1 MPNTRSAYR
10 QLKKSRKR
18 AQRNK
23 AVRSELKTR
32 IKKMKKLLAENKLQE
47 AEEYFRIVEK
57 RLMQAASKNIIH
69 KNKAS
74 RHISRLH
81 TLLNQARNLSTN

>member
-1 MPNTRSAYR
+1 MPNLRSSYR

-18 AQRNK
+18 YNRNK

-32 IKKMKKLLAENKLQE
+32 AKKFKELVAENKIKE
-47 AEEYFRIVEK
+47 AQVYLKEIEK

-74 RHISRLH
+74 RHVSRLQL
-81 TLLNQARNLSTN
+81 LLNKTKS

>member
-18 AQRNK
+18 AERNK
-23 AVRSELKTR
+23 ALRSELKTR
-32 IKKMKKLLAENKLQE
+32 IKKMKKLIAENKIQE
-47 AEEYFRIVEK
+47 AEQYLRLVEK
-57 RLMQAASKNIIH
+57 RLMQAASKNVIH

-74 RHISRLH
+74 RHISRLQI
-81 TLLNQARNLSTN
+81 LLNQAKNPSQN

>member
-1 MPNTRSAYR
+1 MPVTRSAYR

-18 AQRNK
+18 ASRNK
-23 AVRSELKTR
+23 AVKSELKTR
-32 IKKMKKLLAENKLQE
+32 IKKLRELIKENKIQE
-47 AEEYFRIVEK
+47 AREYFKLVEK

-74 RHISRLH
+74 RHISRLQK
-81 TLLNQARNLSTN
+81 LLNST